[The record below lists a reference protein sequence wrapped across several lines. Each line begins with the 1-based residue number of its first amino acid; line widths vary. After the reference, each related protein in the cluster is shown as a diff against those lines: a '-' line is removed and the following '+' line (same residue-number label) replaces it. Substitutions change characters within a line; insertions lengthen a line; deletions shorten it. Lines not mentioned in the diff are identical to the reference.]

1 MARVGQLLHPRHPDP
16 VLRLPGTPALAADP
30 EIPDHRTNGPKNGAN
45 QLKRAKGCIS
55 KIYEDWDNLR
65 GRLCSTHVLTHVMS
79 NLPVC
84 SCDDGTKNRFLI
96 RHPAVIGIR
105 PDEVPLMQ
113 SLTSRHM
120 ARSGSQ
126 SPKGYRQVCI
136 GSSDRLVT
144 SPPKLLVHT
153 AMRVFSSRR
162 RRFESCRWHH
172 LKILSP
178 Q

>member
-1 MARVGQLLHPRHPDP
+1 
-16 VLRLPGTPALAADP
+16 
-30 EIPDHRTNGPKNGAN
+30 
-45 QLKRAKGCIS
+45 
-55 KIYEDWDNLR
+55 
-65 GRLCSTHVLTHVMS
+65 MS

-178 Q
+178 QRTIMKVQRGTARVAPFHRSQGLPCLVGAVDQTLAVVLNHNTAKRSRQSS